1 MISATKIILVFLENF
16 CKPAN
21 PQIPIA
27 AVVGFVW
34 KRYLRLAWISQFIP
48 RCLSRVIPV
57 SKQVAERCGVK
68 TGISPGLAAVLSP
81 KPLLICFRL
90 RYQSARAPIWKG
102 LHLPLFCSAQ
112 CLLVAPPSLCSFK
125 TSSSGALL
133 TICISKTQRPAPS
146 TVTTYTRVAAMKI

>member
-21 PQIPIA
+21 PQIPSA

-90 RYQSARAPIWKG
+90 RYQTARSPIWKSG
-102 LHLPLFCSAQ
+102 HLPLFCPSVQ
-112 CLLVAPPSLCSFK
+112 CLLVARWSLCSFK
-125 TSSSGALL
+125 TSSCAAQFAS
-133 TICISKTQRPAPS
+133 QRLPLHLPAQSPLI
-146 TVTTYTRVAAMKI
+146 RG